1 MSEDDVLEHSS
12 QDESSSVDVE
22 ELLEIANSKVFDDQ
36 DGLTERKKNFE
47 KVTSFFD
54 LIKSSNNEDA
64 NLAEQDQ
71 SPESSAEETLD
82 EEIVGL
88 KISSNDEAADDKELG
103 EEIVGLKIG
112 SNDEA
117 ADDKEIGEEI
127 VGLKIGS
134 NDEAA
139 DDMQTDGN
147 INEPEVEK
155 SDIVGEEEILP
166 ETFEPL
172 DVIEQ
177 SRETVEKLKSQSKPE
192 TDQVEETSEEYNLGY
207 QDALK
212 EFEKTLEAEKKA
224 ISNFGSTLL
233 SIRDDASKIIE
244 ELIKEKLAEISNEFL
259 GKQISDF
266 PEDFL
271 SHIENISASIVSNT
285 NEITVELNEL
295 DAAALKTSIK
305 LEQLAFKIKE
315 VTDLGR
321 GEFKIIV
328 GKSGYEQRI
337 AD

>member
-1 MSEDDVLEHSS
+1 MSDDDVLEQSS
-12 QDESSSVDVE
+12 QDESSSVDIV
-22 ELLEIANSKVFDDQ
+22 ELLEAANSKVFDDQ
-36 DGLTERKKNFE
+36 DGLTDRNKNFE

-64 NLAEQDQ
+64 NLAEQIQ
-71 SPESSAEETLD
+71 SPDSSAEGSLD

-88 KISSNDEAADDKELG
+88 KVASSDGATDDNEIDE
-103 EEIVGLKIG
+103 
-112 SNDEA
+112 
-117 ADDKEIGEEI
+117 
-127 VGLKIGS
+127 
-134 NDEAA
+134 
-139 DDMQTDGN
+139 
-147 INEPEVEK
+147 
-155 SDIVGEEEILP
+155 EEEISS
-166 ETFEPL
+166 ENFEPL

-177 SRETVEKLKSQSKPE
+177 SRETVEKLKSQDKAE

-207 QDALK
+207 QDALN

-244 ELIKEKLAEISNEFL
+244 DLIKEKLAEISNEFL

-266 PEDFL
+266 PKDFL

-285 NEITVELNEL
+285 NEIIVELNEI

-328 GKSGYEQRI
+328 GKSGYEQKI